1 MEQLTENI
9 LQELDTA
16 ELTERAEVI
25 RDAVQAKSVSAA
37 QVGELFCDLIEAC
50 GDVNRAVSLF
60 LSVNV
65 PEIQADID
73 KRLSD
78 ADDAAAKAKAE
89 IQRSE
94 QTRALVESLVAKL
107 SSQNLNAP
115 ERVDI
120 SSAPSVVT
128 LANKVPQKI
137 CASLFPRFGIGSVL
151 FISDNKA
158 VEVTPD
164 GNVLPLALGTSKV
177 HAVASANSSVYKS
190 LCIEVVPPRLRLSAS
205 GALILDGKG
214 NTRLT

>member
-1 MEQLTENI
+1 M
-9 LQELDTA
+9 
-16 ELTERAEVI
+16 
-25 RDAVQAKSVSAA
+25 
-37 QVGELFCDLIEAC
+37 
-50 GDVNRAVSLF
+50 
-60 LSVNV
+60 NV